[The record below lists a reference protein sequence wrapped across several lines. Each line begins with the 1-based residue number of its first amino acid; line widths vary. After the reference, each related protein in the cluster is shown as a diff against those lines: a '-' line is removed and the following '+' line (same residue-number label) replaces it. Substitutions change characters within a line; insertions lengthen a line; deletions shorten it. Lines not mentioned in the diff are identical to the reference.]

1 MNILIQSS
9 YETAVN
15 NISNMILPKKL
26 IFINGFINNIPV
38 KVLIDTGATCS
49 IIFRNTINK
58 LNINYLIDNE
68 EYNNLN
74 GIGHEISVG
83 KIWYINMKLNNIDYP
98 VSLVVSNNQIN
109 DFDIIIGIN
118 FLETYN
124 SNINFITKTIIIDN
138 NIINLH
144 PYNI

>member
-15 NISNMILPKKL
+15 NIRNMILPKKL

-49 IIFRNTINK
+49 IIFKNTINK

-68 EYNNLN
+68 EHNNLN

-83 KIWYINMKLNNIDYP
+83 KIWYINIKLNNINYP

-124 SNINFITKTIIIDN
+124 TNINFITKTIIIDN

-144 PYNI
+144 PYNT